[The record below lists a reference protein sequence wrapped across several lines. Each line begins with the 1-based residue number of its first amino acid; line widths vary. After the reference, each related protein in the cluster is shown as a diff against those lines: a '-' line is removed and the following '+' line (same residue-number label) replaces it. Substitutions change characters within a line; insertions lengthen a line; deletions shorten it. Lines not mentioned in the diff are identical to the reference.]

1 MLRFGQPSRIA
12 GLGDAMTTAQTK
24 LLTAADL
31 LRLHSEGVRGE
42 LIQGVLSE
50 TMSTGEEHGE
60 VASIVISTL
69 MEFVRPRRLGR
80 VIGTDSGILLE
91 RDPDT
96 VREPDVAFISADKL
110 PHGVRLTGYYEGA
123 PDLVVEIV
131 SPSDRPEHV
140 YNKACM
146 WILFGVRLVWVL
158 NPDDRTVDVHKLG
171 DPTTRLTEDDTLD
184 GGDVLPGFSCAVRDL
199 FDL

>member
-1 MLRFGQPSRIA
+1 
-12 GLGDAMTTAQTK
+12 MTTTQPK

-42 LIQGVLSE
+42 LIRGVLCE
-50 TMSTGEEHGE
+50 TMATGEEHGE
-60 VASIVISTL
+60 IAAIVISTL
-69 MEFVRPRRLGR
+69 MSFVRPRRLGR
-80 VIGTDSGILLE
+80 VIGTDSGILVE

-110 PHGVRLTGYYEGA
+110 PLGIRLKGYFEDA

-131 SPSDRPEHV
+131 SPSDRPDNV
-140 YNKACM
+140 FNKVCM
-146 WILFGVRLVWVL
+146 WLLFGVRLVWVL
-158 NPDDRTVDVHKLG
+158 DPDERTVDVRKPG
-171 DPTTRLTEDDTLD
+171 ASTMRLTENDTLD
-184 GGDVLPGFSCAVRDL
+184 GEDVLPGFSCTVSEL

>member
-1 MLRFGQPSRIA
+1 
-12 GLGDAMTTAQTK
+12 MTTTQPK

-31 LRLHSEGVRGE
+31 LRLHSEGIRGE
-42 LIQGVLSE
+42 LIRGVLCE
-50 TMSTGEEHGE
+50 DMATGEEHGE
-60 VASIVISTL
+60 VAAIVISTL

-80 VIGTDSGILLE
+80 VIGTDSGILLQ

-110 PHGVRLTGYYEGA
+110 PLGVRLKGYFEDA

-131 SPSDRPEHV
+131 SPSDRPENV
-140 YNKACM
+140 FNKACM

-158 NPDDRTVDVHKLG
+158 DPDYRTVDIYRPG
-171 DPTTRLTEDDTLD
+171 ASTTGLTENDTLD
-184 GGDVLPGFSCAVRDL
+184 GSDVLPGFSCAVSEL